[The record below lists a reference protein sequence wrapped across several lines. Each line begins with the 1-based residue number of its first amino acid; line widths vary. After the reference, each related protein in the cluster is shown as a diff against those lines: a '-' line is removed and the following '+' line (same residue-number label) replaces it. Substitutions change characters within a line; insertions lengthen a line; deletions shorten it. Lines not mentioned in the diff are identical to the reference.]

1 MGLKIYLFFRVPAS
15 RHTNSDEADFNDG
28 LGYGFLTVRW
38 SGALVGLVR
47 FDCVRGAGAA
57 TSAGMRGNEQASYRR
72 RKLVSLG
79 MKEGHWRLAGWLHQ

>member
-1 MGLKIYLFFRVPAS
+1 MAHRLPKLSGHFYRPEYLPFTSRRIGFKDLFIFCAPAS

-47 FDCVRGAGAA
+47 FDYVVPAPPPVPG
-57 TSAGMRGNEQASYRR
+57 
-72 RKLVSLG
+72 
-79 MKEGHWRLAGWLHQ
+79 